1 MGAHFVLSNNLIVN
15 FKFDLSLLNRL
26 NSLCNY
32 RVRCMSRNFYFY
44 RKYII
49 EARQNERV
57 VGVDWC
63 EL

>member
-49 EARQNERV
+49 EARQTERV